1 MREILF
7 LVFFFFYLT
16 VYGVELQDSLLV
28 DWKDP
33 SQAVELRLKSMG
45 EVCDQVLLRS
55 NPDSAYMLAHEMHNL
70 AEISGN
76 IIYQAEALRI
86 QGESFHFRGD
96 IPQALAYLE
105 ECLSIS
111 SKADY
116 LKGMATSYNSI
127 GNILVEQ
134 GKYAEALDHYNKSLE
149 LNKQISDKSA
159 MGNTMIAMGIMYY
172 DMGNAPKSLAL
183 FDEALLLNQ
192 ETGDIRGMGRIN
204 NNIGV
209 IYHEQ
214 GNFELAQEYFENALT
229 LFEQAGEK
237 RGMASCLNNIGDL
250 FTSQAKYEEAI
261 PYNLRSLEMR
271 ETLGDKRGMANCYN
285 VIGDNL
291 ALQKRYLKALEYY
304 LKSVKIREELGEK
317 RALSRVYG
325 NIGHLY
331 LIQKNY
337 TEGMGWCTK
346 AYELSQDIGAKIE
359 QKEACECLYKINKE
373 TGKPVIA
380 LAYHE
385 RLIELEYG
393 LKSDET
399 AKTLQEHEFKKIILE
414 DSLHKEQ
421 EKISMELEHREEVSR
436 KNRQRNISLFTGL
449 AVLLLAGGLYSRLR
463 YIRKSRT
470 EIQKEKDRSDELLL
484 NILPSETA
492 DELKLN
498 GAVKARNFELVTVM
512 FTDFKG
518 FTYMAEKLSA
528 QELVSEIDYCF
539 KAFDQIIFEHNI
551 EKIKTIGDAYMCAG
565 GLPLA
570 NKTNPLDVVKAAL
583 EIQEFMIRL
592 KHEKEAQ
599 SLPYFE
605 VRIGIHTGPV
615 VAGVVG
621 TRKFQYDIWGDTV
634 NIAARM
640 ESSGEVGKV
649 NISQTTFEL
658 IKTQF
663 ECTYRGKI
671 DAKNKGAIDMY
682 FVDV

>member
-1 MREILF
+1 
-7 LVFFFFYLT
+7 
-16 VYGVELQDSLLV
+16 
-28 DWKDP
+28 
-33 SQAVELRLKSMG
+33 
-45 EVCDQVLLRS
+45 
-55 NPDSAYMLAHEMHNL
+55 
-70 AEISGN
+70 
-76 IIYQAEALRI
+76 
-86 QGESFHFRGD
+86 
-96 IPQALAYLE
+96 
-105 ECLSIS
+105 
-111 SKADY
+111 
-116 LKGMATSYNSI
+116 
-127 GNILVEQ
+127 
-134 GKYAEALDHYNKSLE
+134 
-149 LNKQISDKSA
+149 
-159 MGNTMIAMGIMYY
+159 
-172 DMGNAPKSLAL
+172 
-183 FDEALLLNQ
+183 
-192 ETGDIRGMGRIN
+192 
-204 NNIGV
+204 
-209 IYHEQ
+209 
-214 GNFELAQEYFENALT
+214 
-229 LFEQAGEK
+229 
-237 RGMASCLNNIGDL
+237 
-250 FTSQAKYEEAI
+250 
-261 PYNLRSLEMR
+261 MR

-285 VIGDNL
+285 VIGDNFS
-291 ALQKRYLKALEYY
+291 LQKRYTEALEFY
-304 LKSVKIREELGEK
+304 LKSVTIREELGEK

-325 NIGHLY
+325 NIGQLY

-337 TEGMGWCTK
+337 SEGMDWCTK
-346 AYELSQDIGAKIE
+346 AYELSQNIGAKIE
-359 QKEACECLYKINKE
+359 EREACECLYKINKE

-380 LAYHE
+380 LTYHE
-385 RLIELEYG
+385 RLIELENG

-414 DSLHKEQ
+414 DSLRKEQ

-436 KNRQRNISLFTGL
+436 KNRQRNIFLFTGL

-463 YIRKSRT
+463 YIRKSRA

-492 DELKLN
+492 DELKSN

-565 GLPLA
+565 GLPVA

-583 EIQEFMIRL
+583 EIQKFMTRL
-592 KHEKEAQ
+592 KQEKESQ
-599 SLPYFE
+599 GLPCFE

-640 ESSGEVGKV
+640 ESSGEVEKV
-649 NISQTTFEL
+649 NLSQTTFEL

-663 ECTYRGKI
+663 ACTYRGKI
-671 DAKNKGAIDMY
+671 EAKNKGAIDMY
-682 FVDV
+682 FVDAS